1 MEGQEI
7 PCWQRVSSGRRTRDD
22 CSGLFRAFPFGVDFM
37 SVDGTLSGRYGNV
50 GAVVVV
56 FAGYDHILISILI
69 STVWSQY
76 VNWG

>member
-1 MEGQEI
+1 
-7 PCWQRVSSGRRTRDD
+7 
-22 CSGLFRAFPFGVDFM
+22 M